1 MSSATRIGTH
11 EADNSRFETNVV
23 DDEVQVFR
31 GELDAGQR
39 DFFERTEEAREE
51 HLRDVLPQI
60 AATRT
65 DQVDARL
72 GKIKRRLAEL
82 LARVRDGEERLVVRG
97 VFEELLRLRNRL
109 VGVLFP
115 PTDVERVPCQCTD
128 SRRAVSEEEGE
139 CTYSAFASTIDLASL

>member
-109 VGVLFP
+109 VGVLFRP
-115 PTDVERVPCQCTD
+115 IDVERVPCQCTD
-128 SRRAVSEEEGE
+128 SRRAASEEEGE